1 MILVGATQKLGITI
15 FREVN
20 MICEECKKCENY
32 EVCENGC
39 FGSTDPCEHLL
50 VISNDG
56 NGDPCPNYWGEY

>member
-1 MILVGATQKLGITI
+1 
-15 FREVN
+15 